1 MRFLFL
7 NAVAISALLGFAGML
22 APAQAET
29 RLRSVGTITYEP
41 EPASP
46 EVGVYQIRREDRS
59 INAMRIEAD
68 GGTADVRSL
77 KIKYSDGE
85 TEVVKVRQTIR
96 DGERTA
102 LFALDEPRPIR
113 SVEIT
118 YIPKGAVTLVLLA
131 DQGRGDPPPP
141 PSRPAQWVELDC
153 EKVNLLGDR
162 NSFTI
167 NTPERYKSLRL
178 RSANYDIEIADLI
191 VRYSNGVRDTYQ
203 VRKLIP
209 AGGQVG
215 PIELRGDARRI
226 AQIDFLYRARTI
238 GPVRTKLCVDAQ
250 KISSREED
258 DEEDN

>member
-1 MRFLFL
+1 MRLRTL
-7 NAVAISALLGFAGML
+7 NAVAISALVCISGFL
-22 APAQAET
+22 APAHAEV
-29 RLRSVGTITYEP
+29 RLRSIGSVTYEP
-41 EPASP
+41 EPQAP
-46 EVGVYQIRREDRS
+46 EVGVYQIRQEDRR

-68 GGTADVRSL
+68 GGTADVRQL
-77 KIKYSDGE
+77 KVKYSDGDSE
-85 TEVVKVRQTIR
+85 IVKVRQTLR
-96 DGERTA
+96 DGERSA
-102 LFALDEPRPIR
+102 LFALEEPRPIR

-118 YIPKGAVTLVLLA
+118 YIPKGAVTLILLA
-131 DQGRGDPPPP
+131 DQGRSEPPPP
-141 PSRPAQWVELDC
+141 PPRPAQWVELDC

-167 NTPERYKSLRL
+167 STPERYKSLRL

-191 VRYSNGVRDTYQ
+191 VRYTNGVRDTYQ
-203 VRKLIP
+203 VRSLIP

-238 GPVRTKLCVDAQ
+238 GPVKTKLCVDAL
-250 KISSREED
+250 KISSRED